1 MTVIELLN
9 KMLEDNEHLPKRIRV
24 ANEIYTLG
32 HDNNYYDKNVNSL
45 TSKLDDINFLKE
57 EVKILGEEI
66 FKEVNCI
73 ASQIPPW
80 FDREELIKVVNENF
94 EVHNKVLMK
103 LVKYLND
110 KEDQI
115 EVAGK

>member
-1 MTVIELLN
+1 MKLIDLLN
-9 KMLEDNEHLPKRIRV
+9 RISEDNEHLPKRIKV

-45 TSKLDDINFLKE
+45 TSKLDDISFLKE
-57 EVKILGEEI
+57 EVKVLDEEI

-80 FDREELIKVVNENF
+80 FDHKELIDVVNKNF

-103 LVKYLND
+103 IVKYLNE
-110 KEDQI
+110 KEDNQ
-115 EVAGK
+115 K